1 MKIYLA
7 FFTVLLYLKAVQCV
21 LLSSI
26 GTSVPESAK
35 IWSIASYLL
44 RNCNENILQSI
55 YPMILQLDDET
66 EDSLG
71 DSLCYTVAKLISDL
85 GEPHLASLMPLY
97 CKWYPMGNQDPHERY
112 TYVPNELY
120 FILNGKKYENPD
132 DVYYLKSGELKKQA
146 QLPDS
151 KMLAPGEVVIG
162 NNREAPIVHF
172 YGCPDEK
179 GVFQEFNRNL
189 FSEATQTGKL
199 RFIWRS
205 TCSLEKT
212 ALGPFPVALTTKE
225 QSNLENLPQ
234 EILKIP
240 ESFDKSKYDLL
251 TPREDEFTNVD
262 LKAAKLIAD
271 HYQNNQNFDAAFLYA
286 KDFVNNFPILVS
298 ELLSLSGDT
307 DVISKSNDE
316 LANKGVDHNLLGL
329 YINGQN
335 WKVSSLNEVTLLDAL
350 EAELHKLRQL
360 SFSLSKIDNR
370 VSLLTAKNLINDFA
384 RISLPNLQ
392 QSQPVKLDLHRIRG
406 FSESVIYFND
416 IEIDDQ
422 YHDLSQ
428 DIEKFFEKSKFG
440 EIPEYRHN
448 WSELIFVIDFN
459 NLEDPDTKLA
469 LEGLQRAISVITQ
482 GYPQRIGLLP
492 LNTGEAESIIKKIY
506 HLRDKDLLL
515 LEDFLKDLPIGR
527 GRISADYQNTPDTA
541 KLLRNLQ
548 IDQTSIII
556 NGEIYPFRKNTWH
569 YLVAKTI
576 KKDTGFLKRELSKYI
591 KHDEGKVR
599 PMIDVRGILHLKSSE
614 TRHKKYTPDYFADST
629 YTAMDNTVLDVWNDR
644 LCEYF
649 KGKEYNVLHT
659 ITIVDDFNT
668 VQALKR
674 LYNLVHVKFVG
685 IRFRAIHTGIL
696 SSTWN
701 KVKDSS
707 SKSSFN
713 SILKS
718 IIKKCS
724 HYEPKYQLDDIVLQS
739 WLPDLTPLF
748 FSAKSFMIINGRF
761 LHFEIDEIPQTKL
774 FEATIKREAQRTLD
788 TLEAL
793 EISYPGFSEKKIDSE
808 LVESISAILTKM
820 FYQGTDIYH
829 NGPDYSTE
837 TSLSRID
844 LTKILEINNFTI
856 FQNVNHELRPIDL
869 VLIVD
874 PLEERTQK
882 FYSLLEEVK
891 GLSFVNLKIVLY
903 PTKDLK
909 IMPINR
915 IYVQDFKN
923 ELGSKLPELSKI
935 FDVEIEAP
943 SNLAI
948 TSNQRVI
955 GYVIEVHAFDKDDA
969 VSEGVVDGIGGV
981 CLELV
986 DAKEN
991 VVDQTITM
999 KTFGYAQFIAPQLWC
1014 QYYVR
1019 SCDPQYKVISFS
1031 SDARSDYLPVKSFDL
1046 KNFNPI
1052 KVYVQLEKTAAPVIS
1067 AERENIINIFTVLK
1081 NDIAAEG
1088 NYKKMVLSILLSPQR
1103 HQQDVKFWILDQPY
1117 LSASLKKF
1125 IEDVNSDPQ
1134 LDAKIELI
1142 QYKWPSWLRPQR
1154 FIARRIDALKILL
1167 LDVLFPQTVQKVFYM
1182 DPEISQL
1189 PDPFKLNEKITTK
1202 LPFAMF
1208 KMVGHGYWETG
1219 YWAKRIG
1226 EHNLKFHSVE
1236 PMFAINLKKFRDL
1249 DGGDKLRIHYQRLS
1263 ADANSLA
1270 KVDQDLINDVQEE
1283 VPIRTLSRST
1293 IKYLK
1298 TDPHVIEA
1306 WLEKKEA
1313 GTSLSGDDT
1322 ELLSESNEVLHDEL

>member
-7 FFTVLLYLKAVQCV
+7 LFTVFLYLKAAQCV
-21 LLSSI
+21 LLSLI
-26 GTSVPESAK
+26 GASVPESAK
-35 IWSIASYLL
+35 IWSIASYIL
-44 RNCNENILQSI
+44 RGCNEKILQSI
-55 YPMILQLDDET
+55 YPIILQLDDEM

-71 DSLCYTVAKLISDL
+71 DNLCYTVANRISDL

-97 CKWYPMGNQDPHERY
+97 CKWYPMGVQDPHERY
-112 TYVPNELY
+112 EYVPNELC

-146 QLPDS
+146 QVSDS

-162 NNREAPIVHF
+162 NNHEAPIVHF

-179 GVFQEFNRNL
+179 GFFQEFNRNL

-199 RFIWRS
+199 RFIWRP

-212 ALGPFPVALTTKE
+212 ALGPFPVTLTTKE
-225 QSNLENLPQ
+225 QSNLDNLPQ
-234 EILKIP
+234 EIVKVP

-251 TPREDEFTNVD
+251 TPHEDELTSID
-262 LKAAKLIAD
+262 LEVAKLIAD
-271 HYQNNQNFDAAFLYA
+271 YYQNNQDFDAAFLYT

-307 DVISKSNDE
+307 DVVSRSNDE

-335 WKVSSLNEVTLLDAL
+335 WKVSSLNEITLLDAL
-350 EAELHKLRQL
+350 EAEFHKLRQL
-360 SFSLSKIDNR
+360 SASLSKIDNK

-492 LNTGEAESIIKKIY
+492 LNTGQAESIVKKIY
-506 HLRDKDLLL
+506 YLRDMDLLL
-515 LEDFLKDLPIGR
+515 LEDFLKDLAIG
-527 GRISADYQNTPDTA
+527 GDRISADYQNTPDTA

-548 IDQTSIII
+548 INQTSIII

-576 KKDTGFLKRELSKYI
+576 KKDTVFLKRELSKYI
-591 KHDEGKVR
+591 KHDEGKAK
-599 PMIDVRGILHLKSSE
+599 PLIDVRGILHLKSSE

-629 YTAMDNTVLDVWNDR
+629 YTTMDNTVLDVWNDR
-644 LCEYF
+644 LGEYF

-674 LYNLVHVKFVG
+674 LYNLVNVKFVG
-685 IRFRAIHTGIL
+685 IRFRVIHTGIL

-707 SKSSFN
+707 SKSSFSSN
-713 SILKS
+713 LRAA
-718 IIKKCS
+718 IKKCS
-724 HYEPKYQLDDIVLQS
+724 RYEPKYQLDDIALQK
-739 WLPDLTPLF
+739 WLPDLTPQF

-761 LHFEIDEIPQTKL
+761 LHFEIVEIPQTKL

-793 EISYPGFSEKKIDSE
+793 EISYPGFSAKKIDSE
-808 LVESISAILTKM
+808 VVESTSAILTKM

-829 NGPDYSTE
+829 NGPDYSAE
-837 TSLSRID
+837 TSLSRVD

-856 FQNVNHELRPIDL
+856 FQNVNHEVRPIDL

-891 GLSFVNLKIVLY
+891 DLPFVNLKIVLY

-923 ELGSKLPELSKI
+923 ELGSNLPELSKN

-948 TSNQRVI
+948 TSNHHVI
-955 GYVIEVHAFDKDDA
+955 GYVIEVHAFDKDNA

-999 KTFGYAQFIAPQLWC
+999 KTFGYGQFIAPQLWC
-1014 QYYVR
+1014 QYSVR

-1031 SDARSDYLPVKSFDL
+1031 SDARADYLPVKSFDL

-1052 KVYVQLEKTAAPVIS
+1052 KVYVQLEKTAAPVTS
-1067 AERENIINIFTVLK
+1067 AEEEDIVNIFTVLK
-1081 NDIAAEG
+1081 NDISAEE

-1103 HQQDVKFWILDQPY
+1103 HQQDVKFWIFDQPY
-1117 LSASLKKF
+1117 LSASLRKF
-1125 IEDVNSDPQ
+1125 IEHVNSDSQ

-1154 FIARRIDALKILL
+1154 FIERRMDALKILL
-1167 LDVLFPQTVQKVFYM
+1167 LDVLFPQTVQKVIYM
-1182 DPEISQL
+1182 DPAISQL
-1189 PDPFKLNEKITTK
+1189 PDPFKLNEKISTK

-1208 KMVGHGYWETG
+1208 KMVGHGYWEIG

-1226 EHNLKFHSVE
+1226 ERNLKFHSVE
-1236 PMFAINLKKFRDL
+1236 PMFVINLKKFRDL

-1270 KVDQDLINDVQEE
+1270 RVDQDLINDVQEE

-1293 IKYLK
+1293 VKYLK
-1298 TDPHVIEA
+1298 TDPHIIEA
-1306 WLEKKEA
+1306 WLEKNEA
-1313 GTSLSGDDT
+1313 GISLSGDDT
-1322 ELLSESNEVLHDEL
+1322 ELLSETNDVLHDEL